1 MRILERYITKSLI
14 TIFTLT
20 ILTFCFLYILIDM
33 TSQLDEFIDR
43 KVPIPILARYYISYF
58 PIILSQP
65 ISSVACLIS
74 VLFTFSGLNSSNEI
88 IAMRASGLNFW
99 KITRP
104 AIMFGLIISILIF
117 WVNERLV
124 PRATDIT
131 RQIRNENMVL
141 LVDRLREKR
150 EKIKNLTF
158 YGLKNRLYFIDTF
171 DPGANELKG
180 ITIIEYDERQNIT
193 QKITALKGAWTGLAW
208 KFYQCQITTFNQAD
222 IRSPLK
228 IKVYE
233 EKLMDIK
240 ETPDDFLK
248 QRLNVASMN
257 IRQLKNYIDRFSKSG
272 AARALNNMRVDLHQK
287 IAYPF
292 GNFVIVLIGLPFALM
307 IRSRKGGAFASIGV
321 ALVLGFLYYVVNAV
335 TLAFGKGGWLFP
347 MLSAWAAPL
356 LFTVVALII
365 IETDFSN

>member
-1 MRILERYITKSLI
+1 MRILDRYVIKSLL

-20 ILTFCFLYILIDM
+20 ILSFCFLYILIDI

-43 KVPIPILARYYISYF
+43 KVPAPTLAQYYIFYF

-74 VLFTFSGLNSSNEI
+74 VLFTFSSLNSNNEI
-88 IAMRASGLNFW
+88 TAMRASGLNFW

-104 AIMFGLIISILIF
+104 AIMFGLIVSILIF

-124 PRATDIT
+124 PRATEIT
-131 RQIRNENMVL
+131 QQIRDENMVL
-141 LVDRLREKR
+141 LVDRLRKNK
-150 EKIKNLTF
+150 EKIKYLTF

-171 DPGANELKG
+171 DPDADELKG
-180 ITIIEYDERQNIT
+180 ITIIEYDEQQNVT
-193 QKITALKGAWTGLAW
+193 QKIMALKGVWTGIAW
-208 KFYQCQITTFNQAD
+208 KFYQCQITTFGQSD
-222 IRSPLK
+222 MGSPLR
-228 IKVYE
+228 IKVYD

-240 ETPDDFLK
+240 ETPDDFLR

-257 IRQLKNYIDRFSKSG
+257 IRQLKSYTDRFSKSG

-307 IRSRKGGAFASIGV
+307 IKSRRGGSFVSIGV

-335 TLAFGKGGWLFP
+335 ALAFGKGGWLSP
-347 MLSAWAAPL
+347 TLSAWAAPL
-356 LFTVVALII
+356 LFTIVALII